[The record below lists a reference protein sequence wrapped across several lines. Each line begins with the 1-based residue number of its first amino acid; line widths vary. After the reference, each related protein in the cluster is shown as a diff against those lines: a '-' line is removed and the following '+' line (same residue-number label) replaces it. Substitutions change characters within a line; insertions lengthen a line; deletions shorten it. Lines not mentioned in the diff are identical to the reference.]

1 MKAFLLEVEPSA
13 RRGQSGVRLFLK
25 TPGGKSVAAFAPFE
39 PYFYLVPNG
48 DISQAA
54 VQIMAVKALS
64 RNEMIGVKRTEEIE
78 RNAFGNATKM
88 LKVFTHAPGHVPAL
102 REECKAFGQ
111 SYEHTIL
118 FTRRFVIDSG
128 LVPGALAEFELDE
141 HKTVKSWKNL
151 PPEEAFATM
160 PPLRTLTFDIETH
173 NPGGIS
179 RPEKDP
185 ILMVSYSA
193 DDGEGV
199 ITYAKSAVGKKFV
212 KLVKGEKEM
221 LEAFVALVKE
231 KKADLICGY
240 NSDEFDLPYMMER
253 ASKLRTDFNIGRGKK
268 GRVTLKKL
276 GLRRRARV
284 AGRIHFDAFS
294 PASFMDFTG
303 TVKFPRLTLG
313 AVYET
318 LSGDK
323 KIDTD
328 KTAIW
333 KAWDAG
339 GEALAHLFDYS
350 LADSRACR
358 KVMEFELP
366 LEIAMGR
373 VTRMTLFDVS
383 RTTPGQMVESLLMR
397 RAFERGEI
405 VPNKPDYSTVQARL
419 DDQIQGAYVKVPM
432 PGVYENIA
440 VFDFRSL
447 YPSIITSHNIDPF
460 TLNCSCCGDD
470 AFVAPTGSKFCVK
483 KKGIV
488 PETLEKVLDERTS
501 LKAKL
506 KKLEKGSTEYKLTDA
521 HQWALKILANSTYGY
536 LVYSRSRY
544 YSRECGEAI
553 TALARKYIQD
563 TMADAEK
570 AGFEVLYGDT
580 DSCFLLLGS
589 QKREDA
595 EAFRHEVNKKL
606 PGRMEL
612 ELEDI
617 YPRGIFVSK
626 KQGEK
631 GAKKKY
637 ALINAAGAIKI
648 RGFELVR
655 RDWSLVARNTQRKV
669 LEILL
674 KEGDLPKAK
683 DLVRGV
689 LEDLRGGKMPLKD
702 LAITT
707 QLRKS
712 AGSYDIMSPELSAV
726 QKAKAAG
733 VRVEEHALIEYIITK
748 QGKTISEKAQLLEL
762 AKDYDAD
769 YYVNNQLMPAV
780 LKILGALGVDGEDI
794 KTKSSQKSLGD
805 W

>member
-1 MKAFLLEVEPSA
+1 M
-13 RRGQSGVRLFLK
+13 RLFLK
-25 TPGGKSVAAFAPFE
+25 TPQGKSIGAFAPFE
-39 PYFYLVPNG
+39 PYFYLIPNG
-48 DISQAA
+48 ELEQAKKQA
-54 VQIMAVKALS
+54 EAAKALNF
-64 RNEMIGVKRTEEIE
+64 NETVQAKRVEAIE
-78 RNAFGNATKM
+78 RTVFGEKRQL
-88 LKVFTHAPGHVPAL
+88 LKVIAHNPSHVPAL
-102 REECKAFGQ
+102 REECKAFGTT
-111 SYEHTIL
+111 YEHAIP
-118 FTRRFVIDSG
+118 FARRFVIDSG
-128 LVPGALAEFELDE
+128 LVPGALAEFELGPGNE
-141 HKTVKSWKNL
+141 VKSFKQL
-151 PPEEAFATM
+151 PTDEAMAQM
-160 PPLRTLTFDIETH
+160 PSVRTLVFDIETH
-173 NPGGIS
+173 NPGGVS
-179 RPEKDP
+179 LPEKDP

-221 LEAFVALVKE
+221 LEAFAALLRE
-231 KKADLICGY
+231 KRIDLLCGY
-240 NSDEFDLPYMMER
+240 NSDEFDVPYMLER
-253 ASKLRTDFNIGRGKK
+253 AAKLRADFRLGRGKGGK
-268 GRVTLKKL
+268 TTLKKF

-284 AGRIHFDAFS
+284 SGRIHFDAYS

-303 TVKFPRLTLG
+303 TVKFTRLTLG
-313 AVYET
+313 AVYEA
-318 LSGDK
+318 LSGEK
-323 KIDTD
+323 KLDTD

-339 GEALAHLFDYS
+339 GEQLGHLFDYS
-350 LADSRACR
+350 LADARACR
-358 KVMEFELP
+358 RVMEFELP
-366 LEIAMGR
+366 LETAMGR
-373 VTRMTLFDVS
+373 ATMMTLFDVS

-397 RAFERGEI
+397 RAYERGEL
-405 VPNKPDYSTVQARL
+405 VPNKPDYSTVQARV
-419 DDQIQGAYVKVPM
+419 DDQIQGSYVKSPQ
-432 PGVYENIA
+432 PGVYPNIA

-460 TLNCSCCGDD
+460 TINCSCCGDA
-470 AFVAPTGSKFCVK
+470 AFLAPTGSRFCAK

-488 PETLEKVLDERTS
+488 PETLEKVLDERGE
-501 LKAKL
+501 LKDKL
-506 KKLEKGSTEYKLTDA
+506 KKMTKGSDEYKQVDA
-521 HQWALKILANSTYGY
+521 RQWALKILANSTYGY

-553 TALARKYIQD
+553 TAFARKYIQD
-563 TMADAEK
+563 TMAQAEK

-580 DSCFLLLGS
+580 DSLFLLLG
-589 QKREDA
+589 KKTKEDA
-595 EAFRHEVNKKL
+595 LAFAAKINEDL

-612 ELEDI
+612 ELEDF

-637 ALINAAGAIKI
+637 ALINASGAIKI

-655 RDWSLVARNTQRKV
+655 RDWSLIARNTQRKV

-683 DLVRGV
+683 ELVRRAI
-689 LEDLRGGKMPLKD
+689 EELREGKMPLKE

-707 QLRKS
+707 QLRKR
-712 AGSYDIMSPELSAV
+712 AGSYEITSPELSAV

-733 VRVEEHALIEYIITK
+733 VRIAEHALIEYVITK
-748 QGKTISEKAQLLEL
+748 QGKTISDKAQLLEL
-762 AKDYDAD
+762 ARDYDAD

-780 LKILGALGVDGEDI
+780 LKILGALGVDEADI
-794 KTKSSQKSLGD
+794 KTKSSQKSLGE